1 MADIAR
7 HERDWLATHMSP
19 DALAFVLDGALDSVM
34 AGEHCENITV
44 EISARRV
51 HEPVEGAP
59 FHYGWRMRV
68 EAYSESEHSDSEL
81 LDRGVITQAVFN
93 ERQARREEER

>member
-7 HERDWLATHMSP
+7 HEREWRATHMSS
-19 DALAFVLDGALDSVM
+19 DAVGFVLDGALDAVM

-44 EISARRV
+44 EISAFREYV
-51 HEPVEGAP
+51 GDEGSP
-59 FHYGWRMRV
+59 FGYEWRMRV

-81 LDRGVITQAVFN
+81 LDRGVITQGVFN